1 MGALLTKREMVPRTQ
16 RAYCTTCKRVTTFRF
31 DMGNLFGFGSGW
43 RCSGCGSGL
52 PGILWLMFGRRED
65 EEA

>member
-1 MGALLTKREMVPRTQ
+1 
-16 RAYCTTCKRVTTFRF
+16 
-31 DMGNLFGFGSGW
+31 MGNLFGFGSGW